1 MDLEMKTKKEGST
14 FSVELNGELNTLT
27 APELK
32 ALLDDNLRDTD
43 LLILDFSGCDY
54 VSSAGLRVL
63 LNTFKVLTARN
74 GQMKLQNIGP
84 NLADLLKL
92 TELDV
97 VFNI

>member
-14 FSVELNGELNTLT
+14 FSVTLNGELNALT

-43 LLILDFSGCDY
+43 LLIFDFSGCDY

-63 LNTFKVLTARN
+63 LNTFKVLTSRN

-92 TELDV
+92 TELDI

>member
-14 FSVELNGELNTLT
+14 FSVTLNGELNTLT

-32 ALLDDNLRDTD
+32 ALLDDNLQDTE

-74 GQMKLQNIGP
+74 AQMKLQNIGP

-97 VFNI
+97 VFGI